1 MKYSFLLFLFA
12 FFTVSF
18 AQTEKETIEINED
31 SEEVPFAVI
40 DEVPVY
46 KGCSESLANES
57 QRKCMAEGISNH
69 VIKNFNIKIA
79 KNLGLPSGVVRVNVI
94 FKVGKDGTI
103 SGIRARAPKLELE
116 AEAIRVIK
124 LIPKLT
130 KPGYQRG
137 KPVTVP
143 YSLPI
148 VFRVADKQLSK
159 KELRKLK
166 RKKRKNPIYN

>member
-1 MKYSFLLFLFA
+1 MKYTFLLLLLA
-12 FFTVSF
+12 FSTVTFSQ
-18 AQTEKETIEINED
+18 AEKKIVEATEDT
-31 SEEVPFAVI
+31 EEVPFAI
-40 DEVPVY
+40 IEEVPVY
-46 KGCSESLANES
+46 KGCRENLANES
-57 QRKCMAEGISNH
+57 QRKCMSDAITKH
-69 VIKNFNIKIA
+69 ILKKFNINVA
-79 KNLGLPSGVVRVNVI
+79 KDLGLPDGIARISVI
-94 FKVGKDGTI
+94 FKVGLDGTI
-103 SGIRARAPKLELE
+103 SGIRARAPKPELE

-148 VFRVADKQLSK
+148 VFKIDNTKYLSK

-166 RKKRKNPIYN
+166 KQKKKANQ